1 MEVQNRR
8 RRSLQAA
15 LGYEKVFGP
24 SLIDCCLVETK
35 MVQLGPM
42 LEVQALA
49 VSCVLR
55 DYRWLKTYEQIYDV
69 PLLTFSQK
77 SFQLYISMTSHFW
90 EWTRSFERLG
100 VRAP

>member
-1 MEVQNRR
+1 VEVQNRR
-8 RRSLQAA
+8 RRRLQAT

-42 LEVQALA
+42 LEVQVLA

-55 DYRWLKTYEQIYDV
+55 DYRWLKHMNRYMMCHY
-69 PLLTFSQK
+69 
-77 SFQLYISMTSHFW
+77 SHF
-90 EWTRSFERLG
+90 RKKAFNRIF
-100 VRAP
+100 R